1 MVVEVD
7 SLEHPLF
14 TEEIQSPQF
23 PGGREVRPVDL
34 SQAQLK
40 ELIRRYPDKAQVSDR
55 VIKAQYYPFAYCIS
69 MPTWQTV
76 ETVPSSGQT
85 CVVHVIRTLVNAE
98 ELWNLHQGRR
108 NKPAE
113 ILGIKP

>member
-1 MVVEVD
+1 MVVELD
-7 SLEHPLF
+7 SLEYPLF

-34 SQAQLK
+34 SQTQLK

-55 VIKAQYYPFAYCIS
+55 VIKTQYYPFAYCIS
-69 MPTWQTV
+69 MPTWKTV

-85 CVVHVIRTLVNAE
+85 CAVHVIRTLVVSSNQD
-98 ELWNLHQGRR
+98 LTR
-108 NKPAE
+108 
-113 ILGIKP
+113 